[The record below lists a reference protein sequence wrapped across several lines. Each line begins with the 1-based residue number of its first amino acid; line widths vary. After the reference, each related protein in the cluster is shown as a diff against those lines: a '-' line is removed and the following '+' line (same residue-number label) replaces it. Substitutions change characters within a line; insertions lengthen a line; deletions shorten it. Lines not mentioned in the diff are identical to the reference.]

1 MDLIFGRRFRDN
13 ALQGAKNSWKK
24 ELEMVLSADICI
36 HLQVYLEDKRI
47 VYDETDTSGT
57 TMKKIR

>member
-13 ALQGAKNSWKK
+13 ALQGAKTFTHEKRAGNGFVCRY
-24 ELEMVLSADICI
+24 LFV
-36 HLQVYLEDKRI
+36 VYLEDKSV
-47 VYDETDTSGT
+47 VYVEADTSGT